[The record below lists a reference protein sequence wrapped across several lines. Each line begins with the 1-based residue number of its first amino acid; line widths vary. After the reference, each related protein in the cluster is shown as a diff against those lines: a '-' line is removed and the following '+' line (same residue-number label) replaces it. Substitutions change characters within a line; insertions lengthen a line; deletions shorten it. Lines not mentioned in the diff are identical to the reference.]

1 MNHSFST
8 QVNVRAWAHIQ
19 CGWIVTAVMIG
30 LFTMHISRVV
40 GNLRPEVL
48 DVRCLGALFKM
59 ITNVYRLD
67 GFGMIP
73 FIFELLAVTS
83 GYYAVSYY
91 GYLQSRVHN
100 IRPDPYKLR
109 QATFTQN
116 AAVIFH
122 MMATFLLVI
131 IEIYKHRIVFHSYLI
146 TRKIFKDEFLQFLPL
161 YKPKDDRRKRL
172 ARAKRLGLN
181 KTFSNVKYRN
191 TRETI

>member
-1 MNHSFST
+1 MS
-8 QVNVRAWAHIQ
+8 AWAHDR

-91 GYLQSRVHN
+91 IYLKSRRDIHN
-100 IRPDPYKLR
+100 IRTDVDKLR
-109 QATFTQN
+109 QESLTQS
-116 AAVIFH
+116 AAVTFH

-161 YKPKDDRRKRL
+161 YKPKDDRHKRL

-191 TRETI
+191 TRETL